1 MNATA
6 EAVMNQ
12 GKVRVLLADDH
23 AILREG
29 LAMLIGGEEDM
40 EVIAQAENGREAV
53 RLACDEKPDVAV
65 LDVSMPLMD
74 GLETARRLR
83 DRDATSGVRIML
95 LTARVTDADR
105 ERGRAA
111 GVDDQLDKPFSPAV
125 LAERVRALCE
135 DGPNREHER

>member
-1 MNATA
+1 MNAPL
-6 EAVMNQ
+6 
-12 GKVRVLLADDH
+12 VLLAEDDDDVR
-23 AILREG
+23 ALAELVLRRDG
-29 LAMLIGGEEDM
+29 F
-40 EVIAQAENGREAV
+40 EVIAVADGDAALAAAEARP
-53 RLACDEKPDVAV
+53 PDVAV

>member
-1 MNATA
+1 MNAPL
-6 EAVMNQ
+6 
-12 GKVRVLLADDH
+12 VLLAEDDEDVREL
-23 AILREG
+23 AELVLRRDG
-29 LAMLIGGEEDM
+29 F
-40 EVIAQAENGREAV
+40 EVIAVADGDAALAAAEARP
-53 RLACDEKPDVAV
+53 PDVAV

-83 DRDATSGVRIML
+83 GRDATSGVRIML

-135 DGPNREHER
+135 GGPNREHDR

>member
-1 MNATA
+1 MT
-6 EAVMNQ
+6 VPL
-12 GKVRVLLADDH
+12 VLLAEDDDDVR
-23 AILREG
+23 ALAELVLRRDG
-29 LAMLIGGEEDM
+29 FD
-40 EVIAQAENGREAV
+40 VIAVADGDAALAAAEARP
-53 RLACDEKPDVAV
+53 PDVAV

>member
-1 MNATA
+1 MTA
-6 EAVMNQ
+6 PL
-12 GKVRVLLADDH
+12 VLLAEDDDDVR
-23 AILREG
+23 ALAELVLRRDG
-29 LAMLIGGEEDM
+29 FD
-40 EVIAQAENGREAV
+40 VIAVADGDAALAAAEARP
-53 RLACDEKPDVAV
+53 PDVAV

-125 LAERVRALCE
+125 LAERVRALCK

>member
-1 MNATA
+1 MS
-6 EAVMNQ
+6 VPL
-12 GKVRVLLADDH
+12 VLLAEDDEDVR
-23 AILREG
+23 ALAELVLRRDG
-29 LAMLIGGEEDM
+29 FD
-40 EVIAQAENGREAV
+40 VIAVADGDAALAAAEARP
-53 RLACDEKPDVAV
+53 PDVAV

-83 DRDATSGVRIML
+83 DRDATSGVRILL

-125 LAERVRALCE
+125 LAERVRALC
-135 DGPNREHER
+135 DGGPNREHDR

>member
-1 MNATA
+1 MNAPL
-6 EAVMNQ
+6 
-12 GKVRVLLADDH
+12 VLLAEDDDDVR
-23 AILREG
+23 ALAELVLRRDG
-29 LAMLIGGEEDM
+29 F
-40 EVIAQAENGREAV
+40 EVIAVADGDAALAAAEARP
-53 RLACDEKPDVAV
+53 PDVAV

-125 LAERVRALCE
+125 LAERVRALC
-135 DGPNREHER
+135 DGGPNREHDR

>member
-1 MNATA
+1 MSAPL
-6 EAVMNQ
+6 
-12 GKVRVLLADDH
+12 VLLAEDDDDVR
-23 AILREG
+23 ALAELVLRRDG
-29 LAMLIGGEEDM
+29 F
-40 EVIAQAENGREAV
+40 EVIAVADGDAALAAAEARP
-53 RLACDEKPDVAV
+53 PDVAV

-83 DRDATSGVRIML
+83 GRDATSGVRIML

-135 DGPNREHER
+135 GGPNREHDR

>member
-1 MNATA
+1 MSAPL
-6 EAVMNQ
+6 
-12 GKVRVLLADDH
+12 VLLAEDDDDVR
-23 AILREG
+23 A
-29 LAMLIGGEEDM
+29 LAELVLQRDGF
-40 EVIAQAENGREAV
+40 EVIAVADGDAALAAAEARP
-53 RLACDEKPDVAV
+53 PDVAV

-135 DGPNREHER
+135 GGPNREHER

>member
-1 MNATA
+1 MNAPL
-6 EAVMNQ
+6 
-12 GKVRVLLADDH
+12 VLLAEDDDDVR
-23 AILREG
+23 ALAELVLRRDG
-29 LAMLIGGEEDM
+29 F
-40 EVIAQAENGREAV
+40 EVIAVADGDAALAAAETRP
-53 RLACDEKPDVAV
+53 PDVAV